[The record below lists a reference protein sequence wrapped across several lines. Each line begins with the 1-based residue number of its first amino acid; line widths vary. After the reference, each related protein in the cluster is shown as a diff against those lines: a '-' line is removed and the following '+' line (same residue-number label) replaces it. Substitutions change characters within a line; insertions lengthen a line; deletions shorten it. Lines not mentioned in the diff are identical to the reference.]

1 VPADGVTQLLVRWS
15 GGNQAALDELLPIVY
30 GELRRVA
37 RRYLAR
43 ERPGHTLE
51 PTALVHE
58 AFLRLVDQRSVSWQN
73 RAHFFGLAAR
83 MMRRILVNHALSKDA
98 AKRGGRA
105 ENITFDEQ
113 LHGSATPSDIIA
125 LDDALKALAV
135 LDERQTQIVELR
147 FFGGLSVEETAEVVG
162 VSPATVKRE
171 WAAAKLFLLREI
183 NRQ

>member
-1 VPADGVTQLLVRWS
+1 MPADGVTQLLARWS
-15 GGNQAALDELLPIVY
+15 GGNQAALDELFPIVY

-83 MMRRILVNHALSKDA
+83 MMRRILVNHALSKHA

-105 ENITFDEQ
+105 ANITFDEQ
-113 LHGSATPSDIIA
+113 LHGAATPSDIIA
-125 LDDALKALAV
+125 LDDALKALAA
-135 LDERQTQIVELR
+135 LDERQTHIVELR

-171 WAAAKLFLLREI
+171 WAAAKLFLLREM
-183 NRQ
+183 NHQ